1 IIYSELDV
9 ALKDN
14 DNAHIILLDREVRDS
29 DLIDN
34 IASREAE
41 SNLGSQNALKSNVIF
56 ADGVRLVKTLE
67 DAQGNILTRSAN
79 PGETIYYVFHIEN
92 TSTENA
98 NNVVISDVIPEY
110 VTLVDKTIYR
120 YEESSRTLTIDVVG
134 PIGVNKSNEIRIG
147 VTINEVEN
155 VRDAI

>member
-1 IIYSELDV
+1 MTRNYFTLKTVTLIACLFAISFFSFIIYSELDV

-79 PGETIYYVFHIEN
+79 PGETIYYVFH
-92 TSTENA
+92 
-98 NNVVISDVIPEY
+98 
-110 VTLVDKTIYR
+110 
-120 YEESSRTLTIDVVG
+120 
-134 PIGVNKSNEIRIG
+134 
-147 VTINEVEN
+147 
-155 VRDAI
+155 